1 MKKYK
6 YYFRK
11 PRSEITKDILT
22 LLLISGGIALAA
34 TSPYFGIAIWKSLKN
49 RNKYPKTKV
58 SSKFCE
64 LRKRGFIML
73 EKDGHDI
80 KLTLTPK
87 GEKMAGYMQIN
98 RMKIQP
104 PKKWDSLWR
113 VLTFDISN
121 LKTAQRNTI
130 RKLLKELGFQC
141 LQKSVWV
148 HAFNCKAEIEIIK
161 DFFELKENEVRLI
174 VAKDIGDNRE
184 LKRKFSLL

>member
-1 MKKYK
+1 
-6 YYFRK
+6 
-11 PRSEITKDILT
+11 
-22 LLLISGGIALAA
+22 
-34 TSPYFGIAIWKSLKN
+34 
-49 RNKYPKTKV
+49 
-58 SSKFCE
+58 
-64 LRKRGFIML
+64 
-73 EKDGHDI
+73 
-80 KLTLTPK
+80 
-87 GEKMAGYMQIN
+87 MAGYMQIN